1 MDQSFKTWRNS
12 QRESSHS
19 YVSDDDS
26 DNIVC
31 SNSAEDIVISASASD
46 DSDDVSF
53 QKDESQNSTISV
65 KTEKKISSF
74 SRIDTKTSVNSVSSS
89 TNISSDKSN
98 VQKRSSKS
106 EGSSKNSSHNNSSVQ
121 RKSLKSDNISTDIS
135 SEDSS
140 LGQSLLKENTS
151 SSSLELQIKSRVKKN
166 RIIDSDSSSDS
177 IDEDFEH
184 SLNQSPFHDENICSS
199 TRLVNS
205 DNTSLVKS
213 NSKRYSKDNSF
224 EEKKSNL
231 TEKSLEGKNKIPT
244 FDLTLGESNNA
255 FDSKHK
261 HKNLPTNI
269 SNVRSASNDKVIIIE
284 SDSEE
289 DDKSKHKLNV
299 QDEATNIQE
308 DLTKHFSS
316 IKISPDK
323 QKTKLDMPTSSLP
336 SNDLSSRIES
346 LKAEEARLGM
356 EVSGVVKNIDATKV
370 ITVLSIILPYTGCR
384 KKKNTTFQLK

>member
-19 YVSDDDS
+19 YFSDDDS

-31 SNSAEDIVISASASD
+31 SDSREDIVISASASD

-53 QKDESQNSTISV
+53 QKDESQNSAISV

-74 SRIDTKTSVNSVSSS
+74 SRIATKTSVNSVSSS

-98 VQKRSSKS
+98 VQKISFKS
-106 EGSSKNSSHNNSSVQ
+106 EGSSKNSSHNTSSVQ
-121 RKSLKSDNISTDIS
+121 RKSLKSGNISTDIS

-140 LGQSLLKENTS
+140 LGQQSLLKKNTS

-166 RIIDSDSSSDS
+166 RILDSESSSDS

-205 DNTSLVKS
+205 DNTSQVKS

-231 TEKSLEGKNKIPT
+231 TEKSLEGKTKIPT
-244 FDLTLGESNNA
+244 FDLTLGESYNA

-299 QDEATNIQE
+299 QDEATNIQV
-308 DLTKHFSS
+308 DLTEHFSS

-370 ITVLSIILPYTGCR
+370 ITVLSIILP
-384 KKKNTTFQLK
+384 

>member
-19 YVSDDDS
+19 YISDDDS
-26 DNIVC
+26 DNIIC
-31 SNSAEDIVISASASD
+31 SNSGEDIVILASDSD
-46 DSDDVSF
+46 DSDNVSF
-53 QKDESQNSTISV
+53 EKDESQNSAISV
-65 KTEKKISSF
+65 KAEKKISSF
-74 SRIDTKTSVNSVSSS
+74 SRIASKTSVNSVSSS

-98 VQKRSSKS
+98 VQKTSFKS
-106 EGSSKNSSHNNSSVQ
+106 EGSSKTSSVQ

-140 LGQSLLKENTS
+140 LGQQSLLNENTS
-151 SSSLELQIKSRVKKN
+151 SSSLKMQIRVKKN
-166 RIIDSDSSSDS
+166 RILDSDSSSDS

-205 DNTSLVKS
+205 DNTSQVKS

-231 TEKSLEGKNKIPT
+231 TEKSLEGKTKIPT
-244 FDLTLGESNNA
+244 FDLTLGECYNA

-269 SNVRSASNDKVIIIE
+269 SNVRSASNEKVIIIE

-299 QDEATNIQE
+299 EDEATNIQE
-308 DLTKHFSS
+308 DLTEHFSS

-370 ITVLSIILPYTGCR
+370 ITVISIILP
-384 KKKNTTFQLK
+384 

>member
-26 DNIVC
+26 DNIIC
-31 SNSAEDIVISASASD
+31 SNSGEDIVISASASD

-53 QKDESQNSTISV
+53 QKDESQNSAISV

-74 SRIDTKTSVNSVSSS
+74 SRIATKTSVNSVSSS
-89 TNISSDKSN
+89 TNISSEKSN
-98 VQKRSSKS
+98 VPKTSFKS
-106 EGSSKNSSHNNSSVQ
+106 EGSSKNSSHNNSSVR

-140 LGQSLLKENTS
+140 LGQKSLLKENTS
-151 SSSLELQIKSRVKKN
+151 SSSLKLQIKSRVKKN
-166 RIIDSDSSSDS
+166 RILDSDSSSDS

-205 DNTSLVKS
+205 DNTSQVKS
-213 NSKRYSKDNSF
+213 NSKHYSKDNSF
-224 EEKKSNL
+224 EHKKSNL
-231 TEKSLEGKNKIPT
+231 TDKSLEGKTKIPT
-244 FDLTLGESNNA
+244 FDLTLGESYNA

-261 HKNLPTNI
+261 HNNLPTNI
-269 SNVRSASNDKVIIIE
+269 SNVRSASNEKVIIIE

-308 DLTKHFSS
+308 DLTEHFSS

-370 ITVLSIILPYTGCR
+370 ITVISIILP
-384 KKKNTTFQLK
+384 

>member
-26 DNIVC
+26 DNIIC
-31 SNSAEDIVISASASD
+31 SNSGEDIVISASASD

-53 QKDESQNSTISV
+53 QKDESQNSAISV
-65 KTEKKISSF
+65 KTERKISSF
-74 SRIDTKTSVNSVSSS
+74 SRIATKTSVNSVSSS
-89 TNISSDKSN
+89 TNISSEKSN
-98 VQKRSSKS
+98 VPKTSFKS
-106 EGSSKNSSHNNSSVQ
+106 EGSSKNSSHNNSSVR

-140 LGQSLLKENTS
+140 LGQKSLLKENTS
-151 SSSLELQIKSRVKKN
+151 SSSLKLQIKSRVKKN
-166 RIIDSDSSSDS
+166 RILDSDSSSDS

-205 DNTSLVKS
+205 DNTSQVKS

-224 EEKKSNL
+224 EDKKSNL
-231 TEKSLEGKNKIPT
+231 TDKSLEGKTKIPT
-244 FDLTLGESNNA
+244 FDLTLGESYNA

-261 HKNLPTNI
+261 HNNLPNI
-269 SNVRSASNDKVIIIE
+269 SNVRSASNEKVIIIE

-308 DLTKHFSS
+308 DLTEHFSS

-370 ITVLSIILPYTGCR
+370 ITVISIILP
-384 KKKNTTFQLK
+384 

>member
-19 YVSDDDS
+19 NVSDDDS
-26 DNIVC
+26 DNIIC
-31 SNSAEDIVISASASD
+31 SNSGEDIVISASDSD

-53 QKDESQNSTISV
+53 QKDESQNSAISV
-65 KTEKKISSF
+65 KTEKKISLF
-74 SRIDTKTSVNSVSSS
+74 SRIATKTPVNSVSSS

-98 VQKRSSKS
+98 IQQISFKS

-140 LGQSLLKENTS
+140 LSQQSLLKENTS
-151 SSSLELQIKSRVKKN
+151 SSSLKLQITSRVKKN
-166 RIIDSDSSSDS
+166 RITDSDSSSDS

-205 DNTSLVKS
+205 DNTSQVKS

-231 TEKSLEGKNKIPT
+231 TEKSLEGKTKIPT

-308 DLTKHFSS
+308 DLTEHFSS

-346 LKAEEARLGM
+346 LKAEETRLGM
-356 EVSGVVKNIDATKV
+356 EVSGVVKNIDTTKV
-370 ITVLSIILPYTGCR
+370 ITVICIILP
-384 KKKNTTFQLK
+384 